1 MQNHQDSNTNSNSP
15 LNTINSLGDAI
26 CSVAQNTT
34 HPHLGAISSNVSKT
48 TIIADAPK
56 VKLPSYYDEL
66 ATKYNLMTHEE
77 VNTLMA
83 LTAKVEKTKFIT
95 DRIKI
100 IAYIIM
106 ILSCIG
112 AILPLAIELSKR
124 KIILTSTGRRRS
136 FSRRHRGS
144 SAIARNGRSD
154 QY

>member
-1 MQNHQDSNTNSNSP
+1 MQNTNSTNSSP
-15 LNTINSLGDAI
+15 ESSLNAINSLGETI
-26 CSVAQNTT
+26 CNVTQNNPQQTVSANAHTHTTTNTT
-34 HPHLGAISSNVSKT
+34 DTPEI
-48 TIIADAPK
+48 
-56 VKLPSYYDEL
+56 KLPSYYDNFAKKHDL
-66 ATKYNLMTHEE
+66 PTREE
-77 VNTLMA
+77 VDTLMA
-83 LTAKVEKTKFIT
+83 LIRKAETAKRIT
-95 DRIKI
+95 DWIKI
-100 IAYIIM
+100 IAYIMM